1 MRTDG
6 PSKRIVITIIV
17 SISHASKAIET
28 SPERR
33 VYFLAVFSAISLAIS
48 SFVLPS
54 VVIPRFLAA
63 TISGSVSAVVVG
75 APVVPPNDTS
85 FAAFSN
91 SFLARPI
98 DLASSGSF
106 CGPQRKTTSKIPTTI
121 NHSYPTRAKRN
132 HIRTMRSAQYKNGE
146 PMGNVVRISW
156 RQMLRNTF
164 KPRRFAP
171 LRSVVQPRPR
181 GGQGRLLAEF
191 GCAQRILSCHLFL
204 SE

>member
-1 MRTDG
+1 VRADG
-6 PSKRIVITIIV
+6 PSKRIVIIIIA

-28 SPERR
+28 SHERR

-54 VVIPRFLAA
+54 VVIARLLAA
-63 TISGSVSAVVVG
+63 TISGSVSALVEGTLVV
-75 APVVPPNDTS
+75 ATDDTS
-85 FAAFSN
+85 FVTLSN

-106 CGPQRKTTSKIPTTI
+106 CGPQRKTTSKIATTI
-121 NHSYPTRAKRN
+121 NHSYPIRAKRN

-164 KPRRFAP
+164 KRRRFAP
-171 LRSVVQPRPR
+171 VRSVVQPRPR

-191 GCAQRILSCHLFL
+191 GCAQCILSCHLFL